1 MLWQCI
7 FCSGICKGILVEVM
21 CDQGFEGCQI
31 AKGRRACA
39 EAQRP
44 ARTLGGGV
52 LLINTAVRRG
62 RGQGNRRE
70 ALGLCHHGLRC
81 LDYSILGNRSQ
92 GEAREQGHV
101 MSTSDH
107 DS

>member
-1 MLWQCI
+1 MSDCQGEK
-7 FCSGICKGILVEVM
+7 SM
-21 CDQGFEGCQI
+21 CRGPETSKD
-31 AKGRRACA
+31 
-39 EAQRP
+39 P
-44 ARTLGGGV
+44 GGGV

>member
-1 MLWQCI
+1 MIRVL
-7 FCSGICKGILVEVM
+7 KGVRLPRGEEHV
-21 CDQGFEGCQI
+21 
-31 AKGRRACA
+31 
-39 EAQRP
+39 QRP
-44 ARTLGGGV
+44 RDQQGPWGGV